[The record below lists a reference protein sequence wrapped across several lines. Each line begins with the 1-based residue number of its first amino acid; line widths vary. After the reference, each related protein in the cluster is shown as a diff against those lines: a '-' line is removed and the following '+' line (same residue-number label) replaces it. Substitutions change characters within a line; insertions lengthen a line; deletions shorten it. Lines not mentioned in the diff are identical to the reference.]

1 MERENNTS
9 YILNRIQNLNNS
21 RIRERQYNKGDSNM
35 NYTDHSK
42 NKKLQDYMSSYNR
55 EVTMSQYVTIP
66 KARLR
71 RLIITEVVSWGI
83 AGFILIISL
92 FH

>member
-1 MERENNTS
+1 
-9 YILNRIQNLNNS
+9 
-21 RIRERQYNKGDSNM
+21 M

-71 RLIITEVVSWGI
+71 RLIITEIVAWGI
-83 AGFILIISL
+83 SAFILLVSL
-92 FH
+92 IR

>member
-1 MERENNTS
+1 
-9 YILNRIQNLNNS
+9 
-21 RIRERQYNKGDSNM
+21 M

-55 EVTMSQYVTIP
+55 EVTMSQYVTVP
-66 KARLR
+66 KSRLR
-71 RLIITEVVSWGI
+71 RLIITEIVAWGI
-83 AGFILIISL
+83 AGFILIVGL

>member
-1 MERENNTS
+1 VERENNTS

>member
-1 MERENNTS
+1 MS
-9 YILNRIQNLNNS
+9 YILNHIQNLTNS

-66 KARLR
+66 KTRLR
-71 RLIITEVVSWGI
+71 RLIITEVIAWGI
-83 AGFILIISL
+83 AGFILIVSL

>member
-1 MERENNTS
+1 
-9 YILNRIQNLNNS
+9 
-21 RIRERQYNKGDSNM
+21 M

-66 KARLR
+66 KTRLR
-71 RLIITEVVSWGI
+71 RLIITEVIAWGVAGLALI
-83 AGFILIISL
+83 ASI

>member
-1 MERENNTS
+1 
-9 YILNRIQNLNNS
+9 
-21 RIRERQYNKGDSNM
+21 M

-55 EVTMSQYVTIP
+55 EVYMSEYVSIP
-66 KARLR
+66 KSRLR
-71 RLIITEVVSWGI
+71 RLIITEVIAWGI
-83 AGFILIISL
+83 SVFILLISL

>member
-1 MERENNTS
+1 
-9 YILNRIQNLNNS
+9 
-21 RIRERQYNKGDSNM
+21 M

-42 NKKLQDYMSSYNR
+42 NKKLQDNMSSYNR
-55 EVTMSQYVTIP
+55 EVTMSQYVTVP

-71 RLIITEVVSWGI
+71 RLIITEVIAWGI
-83 AGFILIISL
+83 AGFILIVGL

>member
-1 MERENNTS
+1 VERENNTS
-9 YILNRIQNLNNS
+9 YILNHIQNLNNS

>member
-1 MERENNTS
+1 
-9 YILNRIQNLNNS
+9 
-21 RIRERQYNKGDSNM
+21 M

-55 EVTMSQYVTIP
+55 EVTMSQYVTVP

-71 RLIITEVVSWGI
+71 RLIITEVIAWGI
-83 AGFILIISL
+83 SAFILLVALIR
-92 FH
+92 

>member
-21 RIRERQYNKGDSNM
+21 RIRERQYNKGDSIM

>member
-1 MERENNTS
+1 
-9 YILNRIQNLNNS
+9 
-21 RIRERQYNKGDSNM
+21 M

-42 NKKLQDYMSSYNR
+42 NKKLKDYMSSYNR

-71 RLIITEVVSWGI
+71 RLIITEVIAWGI
-83 AGFILIISL
+83 AGLALIANI

>member
-1 MERENNTS
+1 
-9 YILNRIQNLNNS
+9 
-21 RIRERQYNKGDSNM
+21 M

-71 RLIITEVVSWGI
+71 RLIITEVVAWSI
-83 AGFILIISL
+83 SAFILLVTLIR
-92 FH
+92 

>member
-1 MERENNTS
+1 MTYDNYGVNTKHS
-9 YILNRIQNLNNS
+9 FN
-21 RIRERQYNKGDSNM
+21 
-35 NYTDHSK
+35 TDQSK

-71 RLIITEVVSWGI
+71 RLIITEIIAWGI
-83 AGFILIISL
+83 AGFILIVGL